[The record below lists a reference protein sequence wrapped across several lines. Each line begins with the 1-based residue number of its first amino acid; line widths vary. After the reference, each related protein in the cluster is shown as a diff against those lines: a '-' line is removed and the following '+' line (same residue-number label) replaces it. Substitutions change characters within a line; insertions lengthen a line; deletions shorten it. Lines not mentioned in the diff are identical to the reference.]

1 MGLTTALFGNI
12 IETMLNKQQERT
24 VYITFT
30 EGYYNIK
37 GQPTNVAG
45 LTFKLVEDFK
55 VSKSGEGYVTVE
67 GGGQPGFP
75 DRSIRIKC
83 EQGAYEVAG
92 SAKPIP
98 QGVSMLTALKKPAKQ
113 GDAVV
118 TDMTQIKVPDTAVQ
132 HETDEEIIERTRL
145 RFEILKDMTKAVKQG
160 DVRAMI
166 VTGPPGV
173 GKSFGVEE
181 VLAKDDLFDMM
192 GQRKPK
198 YEIVKGAMS
207 AIGLYSKLYQFSDSK
222 NILVFDDCD
231 SILLD
236 DIALN
241 ILKAALDSS
250 KKRTI
255 SWNTDSRLLRSE
267 GIPDKFEFKGGAIF
281 ITNLK
286 FENVRSKKLQEHLA
300 ALESRCHYIDLR
312 MDTDR
317 EKVLRIKQIVKDG
330 MLDSYE
336 MEDVAR
342 DEVVNFIEE
351 HRAVMRELSLRTVL
365 KVADLRKSFPT
376 NWQNMAKV
384 TVMKGAY

>member
-1 MGLTTALFGNI
+1 M
-12 IETMLNKQQERT
+12 
-24 VYITFT
+24 YITFT
-30 EGYYNIK
+30 DGWYNIK
-37 GQPTNVAG
+37 GQPTNVG
-45 LTFKLVEDFK
+45 GMTFKLVEDYK
-55 VSKSGEGYVTVE
+55 VAKTGEGYVTVE

-83 EQGAYEVAG
+83 KQGAYNTAG
-92 SAKPIP
+92 SSKPIP
-98 QGVSMLTALKKPAKQ
+98 QGVAMLTALQAKPKGKNADVKHMDFTQ
-113 GDAVV
+113 NKVSDA
-118 TDMTQIKVPDTAVQ
+118 AVA
-132 HETDEEIIERTRL
+132 HETDEEIIERTRM
-145 RFEILKDMTKAVKQG
+145 RFQILQDMTTAVKSG

-207 AIGLYSKLYQFSDSK
+207 AIGLYSKLYKFSESK

-236 DIALN
+236 DVALN

-255 SWNTDSRLLRSE
+255 SWNTDSRILRSE

-330 MLDSYE
+330 MLNDYE
-336 MEDVAR
+336 LADVAK
-342 DEVVNFIEE
+342 DEVVDFIEE
-351 HRAVMRELSLRTVL
+351 NRSTLRELSLRTVL
-365 KVADLRKSFPT
+365 KVADLRKSFPG

>member
-1 MGLTTALFGNI
+1 MSAI
-12 IETMLNKQQERT
+12 R
-24 VYITFT
+24 V
-30 EGYYNIK
+30 IK
-37 GQPTNVAG
+37 GVYRNKPVRNIA
-45 LTFKLVEDFK
+45 FNLV
-55 VSKSGEGYVTVE
+55 SGFQTGAKGNFVTVE
-67 GGGQPGFP
+67 NNGAFP
-75 DRSIRIKC
+75 NCPDTIRIKVNNISDIEYVNGEAVSKENTVAFVAPQAEAEAETE
-83 EQGAYEVAG
+83 EQ
-92 SAKPIP
+92 I
-98 QGVSMLTALKKPAKQ
+98 
-113 GDAVV
+113 
-118 TDMTQIKVPDTAVQ
+118 MTRIRERFDIL
-132 HETDEEIIERTRL
+132 HE
-145 RFEILKDMTKAVKQG
+145 MTKALVNG
-160 DVRAMI
+160 DIRAMI
-166 VTGPPGV
+166 VSGPPGV

-207 AIGLYSKLYQFSDSK
+207 AIGLYSKLYKYSDPKS
-222 NILVFDDCD
+222 ILVFDDCD

-236 DIALN
+236 DVALN

-255 SWNTDSRLLRSE
+255 SWNTDSRVLRSE
-267 GIPDKFEFKGGAIF
+267 GVPDKFDFKGGAIF

-330 MLDSYE
+330 MLNDYE
-336 MEDVAR
+336 LTDIAQ
-342 DEVVNFIEE
+342 DEVVEFIVDN
-351 HRAVMRELSLRTVL
+351 RSTMRELSLRTVL
-365 KVADLRKSFPT
+365 KVADLRKSFPN
-376 NWQNMAKV
+376 NWQNMARV